1 MDRLRNRRP
10 TRAAPAL
17 VLVALAVATAAT
29 ALLAPALLRPDRALA
44 APGAT
49 VAGQTQTL
57 TGLEAAAR
65 GQRRQMAGLE
75 AQMRVIRA
83 RYNVDVAT
91 LTRADFAL
99 SQTRLQ
105 LAQSQ
110 AALDHQSAVVGAR
123 LAAMY
128 KMGSFSIVDVLASS
142 ASFTQLQSQVTFF
155 SRLAQQD
162 RRDDSDLAQLNAQVA
177 QLVTAQTNQR
187 QASLTAQERVDAQQL
202 SMSDK
207 IAQRRAILDDLT
219 ARIQKILDAMRPA
232 KGGGGLESPVPLSNH
247 YTPLTWAKALLQQLG
262 MPLTEQN
269 VAAVTAWELAEGGHW
284 HNSAHYNPL
293 DTTMPEPGATAM
305 NSVGVKAYLSWAQG
319 FQATIATLRNGYYGG
334 ILAALRAGNDAI
346 AVADAVAASPWGT
359 GNFSGLL

>member
-1 MDRLRNRRP
+1 MDRLTNRRLA
-10 TRAAPAL
+10 RAVLAL
-17 VLVALAVATAAT
+17 ALAALAVATATT
-29 ALLAPALLRPDRALA
+29 ALLAPALLCPSRALA
-44 APGAT
+44 T
-49 VAGQTQTL
+49 AGQTPTTL
-57 TGLEAAAR
+57 KGLEAAAR
-65 GQRRQMAGLE
+65 VQRRQMTSLE
-75 AQMRVIRA
+75 VEMRAIRA
-83 RYNVDVAT
+83 RYETAVAT
-91 LTRADFAL
+91 LTSADLAL

-110 AALDHQSAVVGAR
+110 TALDRQSAVVGAR
-123 LAAMY
+123 LAAIY
-128 KMGSFSIVDVLASS
+128 KLGSFSIVDVLATS

-155 SRLAQQD
+155 SRLAEQD
-162 RRDDSDLAQLNAQVA
+162 QRDGSGLVQLNARIA
-177 QLVTAQTNQR
+177 RLVSAQTTQR
-187 QASLTAQERVDAQQL
+187 QDSLQAQQRVDAQQL

-219 ARIQKILDAMRPA
+219 AKIQKILDAQRPA

-247 YTPLTWAKALLQQLG
+247 YTPFTWAKALLQQLG
-262 MPLTEQN
+262 LPLTEQN
-269 VAAVTAWELAEGGHW
+269 VAAITAWELAEGGHW

-293 DTTMPEPGATAM
+293 NTTMPERGATAM

-319 FQATIATLRNGYYGG
+319 FQATIATLRNGYYTG